1 MRNLLSSIRDGAS
14 APERDPL
21 ERIRNIGFIAHIDA
35 GKTTMTE
42 RVLFFAGRT
51 HRLGNVDDG
60 NTVMDWMPQERERGI
75 TITAAATA
83 CEWGGYAVNII
94 DTPGHVDF
102 TAEVERSLRVLDG
115 GVVIFDAVAGVQPQS
130 ETVWRQAN
138 KYQVPRVCFVNKMDR
153 PGADFA
159 RTVDMIR
166 DRLSARPVPV
176 QLPIGAESTFTGMVD
191 LVRQKALL
199 YGEEVGAPTEAP
211 IPAELQDEADRYRD
225 LLMER
230 VAETDDA
237 LLEKY
242 LDGEEFS
249 EEELVA
255 ALRKATLSNTLVP
268 VLCGTALRN
277 RGIHPLLDAVIDYL
291 PSPLDVP
298 SVEGMDPRSEEPIVL
313 KADPSES
320 LAALAFKVAADP
332 YIGRLVFVRVYS
344 GKLKAGS
351 YVYNASKETDER
363 IARLVLMH
371 ANHREDV
378 PVLNAGQ
385 IGAVVGLKNTFTGE
399 TICDGASPVV
409 LEPPSF
415 PDPVIS
421 VSVEP
426 RTQADQE
433 RLEESLRKLSDED
446 PTFVVRYDKESG
458 QTIISGMGELHLD
471 VLVDRLRREFN
482 VQAQVGRP
490 RVSYREAIRQAV
502 RVEGRFVRQTGG
514 HGQYGH
520 VWLEL
525 EPQERGTGFVFE
537 DKIVGGVVPRE
548 YINPVRAGAME
559 ALDSGAIAGYPVVD
573 IKVSLVDGSFHP
585 VDSSEIAFKIA
596 GSMAV
601 KEGLRRGKPVLMEP
615 YIQTEVVTPGEFLG
629 EVLGDLSGKRAR
641 VQNIEGVGDI
651 QTIRALVP
659 LAEMFGYATTVRSL
673 TQGRASHSMEFHHYE
688 EVPDSVAQQMLVR
701 V

>member
-1 MRNLLSSIRDGAS
+1 M
-14 APERDPL
+14 

-35 GKTTMTE
+35 GKTTVTE

-83 CEWGGYAVNII
+83 CEWGGYDVNII

-138 KYQVPRVCFVNKMDR
+138 KYQVPRICFVNKMDR
-153 PGADFA
+153 TGADFA

-199 YGEEVGAPTEAP
+199 YGDEVGAPTEAP

-242 LDGEEFS
+242 LEGGEFS

-298 SVEGMDPRSEEPIVL
+298 SVEGLDPRSEEPIVR
-313 KADPSES
+313 ATDASES

-344 GKLKAGS
+344 GQLKAGS

-378 PVLNAGQ
+378 PVLKAGQ

-399 TICDGASPVV
+399 TICDGSSPVV

-482 VQAQVGRP
+482 VQAQIGRP
-490 RVSYREAIRQAV
+490 RVSYREAIREAV

-520 VWLEL
+520 VWLVL
-525 EPQERGTGFVFE
+525 EPQERGTGFIFE
-537 DKIVGGVVPRE
+537 DKTVGGVVPRE
-548 YINPVRAGAME
+548 YINPVRAGALE

-601 KEGLRRGKPVLMEP
+601 KEGLRKGKPVLMEP

>member
-1 MRNLLSSIRDGAS
+1 M
-14 APERDPL
+14 

-35 GKTTMTE
+35 GKTTLTE

-83 CEWGGYAVNII
+83 CEWGGYDVNII

-249 EEELVA
+249 EEELVV

-344 GKLKAGS
+344 GQLKAGS

-378 PVLNAGQ
+378 PVLKAGQ

-399 TICDGASPVV
+399 TICDGSSPVV

-446 PTFVVRYDKESG
+446 PTFVVRYDKETG

>member
-1 MRNLLSSIRDGAS
+1 M
-14 APERDPL
+14 

-35 GKTTMTE
+35 GKTTVTE

-83 CEWGGYAVNII
+83 CEWGGYDVNII

-138 KYQVPRVCFVNKMDR
+138 KYQVPRICFVNKMDR
-153 PGADFA
+153 TGADFA

-199 YGEEVGAPTEAP
+199 YGDEVGAPTEAP
-211 IPAELQDEADRYRD
+211 IPAELQDEADRFRD
-225 LLMER
+225 LLKER

-298 SVEGMDPRSEEPIVL
+298 SVEGLDPRSEEPIVR
-313 KADPSES
+313 ATDASES

-344 GKLKAGS
+344 GQLKAGS

-378 PVLNAGQ
+378 PVLKAGQ

-399 TICDGASPVV
+399 TICDGSSPVV

-482 VQAQVGRP
+482 VQAQIGRP
-490 RVSYREAIRQAV
+490 RVSYREAIREAV

-520 VWLEL
+520 VWLVL
-525 EPQERGTGFVFE
+525 EPQERGTGFIFE
-537 DKIVGGVVPRE
+537 DKTVGGVVPRE

-601 KEGLRRGKPVLMEP
+601 KEGLRKGKPVLMEP

>member
-1 MRNLLSSIRDGAS
+1 M
-14 APERDPL
+14 

-35 GKTTMTE
+35 GKTTVTE

-83 CEWGGYAVNII
+83 CEWDGYDVNII

-138 KYQVPRVCFVNKMDR
+138 KYQVPRICFVNKMDR
-153 PGADFA
+153 TGADFA

-176 QLPIGAESTFTGMVD
+176 QLPIGAESTFIGMVD
-191 LVRQKALL
+191 LVRQRALL
-199 YGEEVGAPTEAP
+199 YGDEVGAPTEAP

-225 LLMER
+225 LLKER

-242 LDGEEFS
+242 LEGEEFS

-291 PSPLDVP
+291 PSPQDVP
-298 SVEGMDPRSEEPIVL
+298 SVEGIDPRSQEPIVRN
-313 KADPSES
+313 ADPSES

-344 GKLKAGS
+344 GQLKAGS

-385 IGAVVGLKNTFTGE
+385 IGAIVGLKNTFTGE
-399 TICDGASPVV
+399 TICDGSSPVV

-415 PDPVIS
+415 PAPVIS

-490 RVSYREAIRQAV
+490 RVSYREAIREAV

-520 VWLEL
+520 VWLVL
-525 EPQERGTGFVFE
+525 EPQERGTGFIFE
-537 DKIVGGVVPRE
+537 DKTVGGVVPRE
-548 YINPVRAGAME
+548 YVNPVRAGALE

-601 KEGLRRGKPVLMEP
+601 KEGLRKGKPVLMEP

>member
-1 MRNLLSSIRDGAS
+1 M
-14 APERDPL
+14 EH
-21 ERIRNIGFIAHIDA
+21 IRNIGFIAHIDA
-35 GKTTMTE
+35 GKTTVTE

-83 CEWGGYAVNII
+83 CEWGGYDVNII

-138 KYQVPRVCFVNKMDR
+138 KYQVPRICFVNKMDR

-176 QLPIGAESTFTGMVD
+176 QLPIGAESTFIGMVD
-191 LVRQKALL
+191 LVRQRALL

-225 LLMER
+225 LLKER

-242 LDGEEFS
+242 LEGEEFS

-291 PSPLDVP
+291 PSPQDVP
-298 SVEGMDPRSEEPIVL
+298 SVEGIDPRSQEPIVRN
-313 KADPSES
+313 ADPSES

-344 GKLKAGS
+344 GQLKAGS

-385 IGAVVGLKNTFTGE
+385 IGAIVGLKNTFTGE
-399 TICDGASPVV
+399 TICDGSSPVV

-415 PDPVIS
+415 PAPVIS

-433 RLEESLRKLSDED
+433 RLDESLRKLSDED

-490 RVSYREAIRQAV
+490 RVSYRETIREAV

-520 VWLEL
+520 VWLVL
-525 EPQERGTGFVFE
+525 EPQERGTGLIFE
-537 DKIVGGVVPRE
+537 DKTVGGVVPRE
-548 YINPVRAGAME
+548 YVNPVRAGALE

-601 KEGLRRGKPVLMEP
+601 KEGLRKGKPVLMEP

>member
-1 MRNLLSSIRDGAS
+1 M
-14 APERDPL
+14 

-35 GKTTMTE
+35 GKTTVTE

-83 CEWGGYAVNII
+83 CEWGGYDVNII

-138 KYQVPRVCFVNKMDR
+138 KYQVPRICFVNKMDR

-176 QLPIGAESTFTGMVD
+176 QLPIGAESTFIGMVD
-191 LVRQKALL
+191 LVRQRALL

-225 LLMER
+225 LLKER

-242 LDGEEFS
+242 LEGEEFS

-291 PSPLDVP
+291 PSPQDVP
-298 SVEGMDPRSEEPIVL
+298 SVEGIDPRSQEPIVRN
-313 KADPSES
+313 ADPSES

-385 IGAVVGLKNTFTGE
+385 IGAIVGLKNTFTGE
-399 TICDGASPVV
+399 TICDGSSPVV

-415 PDPVIS
+415 PAPVIS

-490 RVSYREAIRQAV
+490 RVSYREAIREAV

-520 VWLEL
+520 VWLVL
-525 EPQERGTGFVFE
+525 EPQERGTGFIFE
-537 DKIVGGVVPRE
+537 DKTVGGVVPRE
-548 YINPVRAGAME
+548 YVNPVRAGALE

-601 KEGLRRGKPVLMEP
+601 KEGLRKGKPVLMEP

>member
-1 MRNLLSSIRDGAS
+1 M
-14 APERDPL
+14 ERV
-21 ERIRNIGFIAHIDA
+21 RNIGFIAHIDA
-35 GKTTMTE
+35 GKTTVTE

-83 CEWGGYAVNII
+83 CEWNGHQVNII

-138 KYQVPRVCFVNKMDR
+138 KYQVPRICFVNKMDR
-153 PGADFA
+153 PGADFN

-176 QLPIGAESTFTGMVD
+176 QLPIGAENTFRGMVD

-199 YGEEVGAPTEAP
+199 YGDEVGAPTEAP
-211 IPAELQDEADRYRD
+211 IPDDLADEVAQYRD
-225 LLMER
+225 FLLER
-230 VAETDDA
+230 VAETDDR

-242 LDGEEFS
+242 LEGAEFT
-249 EEELVA
+249 EEEVVA

-298 SVEGMDPRSEEPIVL
+298 SVEGIHPRSGEPIVRA
-313 KADPSES
+313 ADPAES

-344 GKLKAGS
+344 GQLKAGS

-378 PVLNAGQ
+378 PALSAGQ

-399 TICDGASPVV
+399 TVCDGSAPVV

-433 RLEESLRKLSDED
+433 RLEESLRKLADED
-446 PTFVVRYDKESG
+446 PTFVVKYDQESG

-490 RVSYREAIRQAV
+490 RVSYREAIRQQV
-502 RVEGRFVRQTGG
+502 RSEGRFVRQTGG

-525 EPQERGTGFVFE
+525 EPLERGGGFVFE
-537 DKIVGGVVPRE
+537 DKTVGGVVPRE
-548 YINPVRAGAME
+548 YVNPVRAGAQE
-559 ALDSGAIAGYPVVD
+559 ALDSGAVAGYPVVD
-573 IKVSLVDGSFHP
+573 VKVSLVDGSYHT

-596 GSMAV
+596 ASMAV
-601 KEGLRRGKPVLMEP
+601 KDGLRKAKPVLMEP
-615 YIQTEVVTPGEFLG
+615 YIETEVVTPGEFLG

-641 VQNIEGVGDI
+641 VQNIEGVGDV

>member
-1 MRNLLSSIRDGAS
+1 MD
-14 APERDPL
+14 
-21 ERIRNIGFIAHIDA
+21 RIRNIGFIAHIDA
-35 GKTTMTE
+35 GKTTVTE

-83 CEWGGYAVNII
+83 CEWNGHDVNII

-138 KYQVPRVCFVNKMDR
+138 KYQVPRICFVNKMDR

-159 RTVDMIR
+159 RVVDMIR

-176 QLPIGAESTFTGMVD
+176 QLPIGAESDFRGMVD
-191 LVRQKALL
+191 LVRQKALV
-199 YGEEVGAPTEAP
+199 YGNEVGAPTEAP
-211 IPAELQDEADRYRD
+211 IPPELQEETARYRD
-225 LLMER
+225 LLLER

-242 LDGEEFS
+242 LEGEEFT

-255 ALRKATLSNTLVP
+255 ALRRATLSNTLVP

-277 RGIHPLLDAVIDYL
+277 RGVHPLLDAVIDYL

-298 SVEGMDPRSEEPIVL
+298 SVEGMNPRSGEAIIRA
-313 KADPSES
+313 ADPSDS

-344 GKLKAGS
+344 GQLKAGS

-378 PVLNAGQ
+378 PALNAGQ

-399 TICDGASPVV
+399 TICDGSAPVV

-490 RVSYREAIRQAV
+490 RVSYREAIREPV

-514 HGQYGH
+514 HGQFGH

-525 EPQERGTGFVFE
+525 EPMERGGGFVFE
-537 DKIVGGVVPRE
+537 DRIVGGVVPKE
-548 YINPVRAGAME
+548 YINPVRAGVQE

-573 IKVSLVDGSFHP
+573 IKVSLVDGSYHT

-601 KEGLRRGKPVLMEP
+601 KEGLRKAKPVLMEP

-641 VQNIEGVGDI
+641 VQNIEGVGDV

-701 V
+701 A

>member
-1 MRNLLSSIRDGAS
+1 MD
-14 APERDPL
+14 
-21 ERIRNIGFIAHIDA
+21 RIRNIGFIAHIDA
-35 GKTTMTE
+35 GKTTVTE

-83 CEWGGYAVNII
+83 CEWNGHDVNII

-138 KYQVPRVCFVNKMDR
+138 KYQVPRICFVNKMDR

-159 RTVDMIR
+159 RVVDMIR

-176 QLPIGAESTFTGMVD
+176 QLPIGAESDFRGMVD
-191 LVRQKALL
+191 LVRQKALV
-199 YGEEVGAPTEAP
+199 YGNEVGAPTEAP
-211 IPAELQDEADRYRD
+211 IPPELQEETARYRD
-225 LLMER
+225 LLLER

-242 LDGEEFS
+242 LEGEEFT

-255 ALRKATLSNTLVP
+255 ALRRATLSNTLVP

-298 SVEGMDPRSEEPIVL
+298 SVEGMNPRSGEAIIRA
-313 KADPSES
+313 ADPSDS

-344 GKLKAGS
+344 GQLKAGS

-378 PVLNAGQ
+378 PALNAGQ

-399 TICDGASPVV
+399 TICDGSAPVV

-433 RLEESLRKLSDED
+433 RLEESLRKLADED

-490 RVSYREAIRQAV
+490 RVSYREAIKEPV

-514 HGQYGH
+514 HGQFGH

-525 EPQERGTGFVFE
+525 EPLERGGGFVFE
-537 DKIVGGVVPRE
+537 DRIVGGVVPKE
-548 YINPVRAGAME
+548 YINPVRAGVQE

-573 IKVSLVDGSFHP
+573 IKVSLVDGSYHT

-601 KEGLRRGKPVLMEP
+601 KEGLRKAKPVLMEP

-641 VQNIEGVGDI
+641 VQNIEGVGDV

>member
-1 MRNLLSSIRDGAS
+1 M
-14 APERDPL
+14 

-35 GKTTMTE
+35 GKTTVTE

-83 CEWGGYAVNII
+83 CEWGGYDVNII

-138 KYQVPRVCFVNKMDR
+138 KYQVPRICFVNKMDR
-153 PGADFA
+153 TGADFA

-199 YGEEVGAPTEAP
+199 YGDEVGAPTEAP
-211 IPAELQDEADRYRD
+211 IPAELQDEADRFRD
-225 LLMER
+225 LLKER

-298 SVEGMDPRSEEPIVL
+298 SVEGLDPRSEEPIVR
-313 KADPSES
+313 ATDASES

-344 GKLKAGS
+344 GQLKAGS

-378 PVLNAGQ
+378 PVLKAGQ

-399 TICDGASPVV
+399 TICDGSSPVV

-482 VQAQVGRP
+482 VQAQIGRP
-490 RVSYREAIRQAV
+490 RVSYREAIREAV

-520 VWLEL
+520 VWLVL
-525 EPQERGTGFVFE
+525 EPQERGTGFIFE
-537 DKIVGGVVPRE
+537 DKTVGGVVPRE

-585 VDSSEIAFKIA
+585 VDSSEISFKIA

-601 KEGLRRGKPVLMEP
+601 KEGLRKGKPVLMEP

>member
-1 MRNLLSSIRDGAS
+1 M
-14 APERDPL
+14 

-83 CEWGGYAVNII
+83 CEWGGYDVNII

-242 LDGEEFS
+242 LEGEEFS

-344 GKLKAGS
+344 GQLKAGS

>member
-1 MRNLLSSIRDGAS
+1 M
-14 APERDPL
+14 

-35 GKTTMTE
+35 GKTTVTE

-83 CEWGGYAVNII
+83 CEWDGYDVNII

-138 KYQVPRVCFVNKMDR
+138 KYQVPRICFVNKMDR
-153 PGADFA
+153 TGADFA

-176 QLPIGAESTFTGMVD
+176 QLPIGAESTFIGMVD
-191 LVRQKALL
+191 LVRQRALL

-225 LLMER
+225 LLKER

-242 LDGEEFS
+242 LEGEEFS

-291 PSPLDVP
+291 PSPQDVP
-298 SVEGMDPRSEEPIVL
+298 SVEGTDPRSQEPIVRN
-313 KADPSES
+313 ADPSES

-344 GKLKAGS
+344 GQLKAGS

-385 IGAVVGLKNTFTGE
+385 IGAIVGLKNTFTGE
-399 TICDGASPVV
+399 TICDGSSPVV

-415 PDPVIS
+415 PAPVIS

-490 RVSYREAIRQAV
+490 RVSYREAIREAV

-520 VWLEL
+520 VWLVL
-525 EPQERGTGFVFE
+525 EPQERGTGFIFE
-537 DKIVGGVVPRE
+537 DKTVGGVVPRE
-548 YINPVRAGAME
+548 YVNPVRAGARE

-601 KEGLRRGKPVLMEP
+601 KEGLRKGKPVLMEP

>member
-1 MRNLLSSIRDGAS
+1 MDRT
-14 APERDPL
+14 
-21 ERIRNIGFIAHIDA
+21 RNIGFIAHIDA
-35 GKTTMTE
+35 GKTTVTE

-83 CEWGGYAVNII
+83 CEWNGHAVNII

-138 KYQVPRVCFVNKMDR
+138 KYRVPRICFVNKMDR

-159 RTVDMIR
+159 RVVDMIR

-176 QLPIGAESTFTGMVD
+176 QLPIGAENEFRGMVD

-199 YGEEVGAPTEAP
+199 YGDDVGAPMEAP
-211 IPAELQDEADRYRD
+211 IPPDLEEETAKYRD
-225 LLMER
+225 LLLER
-230 VAETDDA
+230 VAETDDN

-242 LDGEEFS
+242 LEGEDFS
-249 EEELVA
+249 EEELVG
-255 ALRKATLSNTLVP
+255 ALRRATLSNTLVP

-298 SVEGMDPRSEEPIVL
+298 SVEGMDPRSGGTIIRE
-313 KADPSES
+313 ADSSDS
-320 LAALAFKVAADP
+320 LSALAFKVAADP

-344 GKLKAGS
+344 GQLKAGS

-378 PVLNAGQ
+378 PALNAGQ

-399 TICDGASPVV
+399 TICDGSAPVV

-433 RLEESLRKLSDED
+433 RLEESLRKLADED

-490 RVSYREAIRQAV
+490 RVSYREAIKEPV

-514 HGQYGH
+514 HGQFGH

-525 EPQERGTGFVFE
+525 EPLERGGGFVFE
-537 DKIVGGVVPRE
+537 DRIVGGVVPKE
-548 YINPVRAGAME
+548 YINPVRAGVQE

-573 IKVSLVDGSFHP
+573 IKVSLVDGSYHT

-601 KEGLRRGKPVLMEP
+601 KEGLRKAKPVLMEP

-641 VQNIEGVGDI
+641 VQNIEGVGDV